1 MRRSKGQPIGEVIKE
16 LLKNYDITSKFNEAH
31 VITSWDKLM
40 GPSVTKYTVKIEV
53 EKRILFVKLSNA
65 ALKQELSYASQK
77 IKKMMNDEVGEK
89 YYLMF
94 VFINT
99 LVR

>member
-65 ALKQELSYASQK
+65 ALKQELSYARQK
-77 IKKMMNDEVGEK
+77 IKKMMNDEVGEEV
-89 YYLMF
+89 L
-94 VFINT
+94 
-99 LVR
+99 LDVRIY

>member
-1 MRRSKGQPIGEVIKE
+1 MRRSKGQPVGEVIKE

-65 ALKQELSYASQK
+65 ALKQELSYARQK
-77 IKKMMNDEVGEK
+77 IKKMLNDEVGEEV
-89 YYLMF
+89 L
-94 VFINT
+94 
-99 LVR
+99 LDVRIY

>member
-31 VITSWDKLM
+31 IITSWDKLM

-53 EKRILFVKLSNA
+53 EKRILFVKLSNS
-65 ALKQELSYASQK
+65 ALKQELSYAREK
-77 IKKMMNDEVGEK
+77 IKKMLNDEVGDEV
-89 YYLMF
+89 L
-94 VFINT
+94 
-99 LVR
+99 LDVRIY

>member
-16 LLKNYDITSKFNEAH
+16 LLKNYDITPKFNEAH

-65 ALKQELSYASQK
+65 ALKQELSYAREK
-77 IKKMMNDEVGEK
+77 IKKMLNDEVGEEV
-89 YYLMF
+89 L
-94 VFINT
+94 
-99 LVR
+99 LDVRIY

>member
-1 MRRSKGQPIGEVIKE
+1 MRRSKGQPIREVIKE

-65 ALKQELSYASQK
+65 ALKQELSYAREK
-77 IKKMMNDEVGEK
+77 IKKMLNDEVGEEV
-89 YYLMF
+89 L
-94 VFINT
+94 
-99 LVR
+99 LDVRIY

>member
-65 ALKQELSYASQK
+65 ALKQELSYAREK
-77 IKKMMNDEVGEK
+77 IKKMLNDEVGEEV
-89 YYLMF
+89 L
-94 VFINT
+94 ID
-99 LVR
+99 VRIY

>member
-16 LLKNYDITSKFNEAH
+16 LLKNYEITSKFNEAH

-65 ALKQELSYASQK
+65 ALKQELTYARQK
-77 IKKMMNDEVGEK
+77 IKKMLNDEVGEEV
-89 YYLMF
+89 L
-94 VFINT
+94 
-99 LVR
+99 LDVRIY

>member
-31 VITSWDKLM
+31 IITSWDKLM

-65 ALKQELSYASQK
+65 ALKNELSYARQK
-77 IKKMMNDEVGEK
+77 IKKMLNDEVGEEV
-89 YYLMF
+89 L
-94 VFINT
+94 
-99 LVR
+99 LDVRIY

>member
-40 GPSVTKYTVKIEV
+40 GPSVTKFTVKIEV

-65 ALKQELSYASQK
+65 ALKQELSYAREK
-77 IKKMMNDEVGEK
+77 IKKMLNDEAGEEV
-89 YYLMF
+89 L
-94 VFINT
+94 
-99 LVR
+99 LDVRIY

>member
-53 EKRILFVKLSNA
+53 EKRILFVNLSNA
-65 ALKQELSYASQK
+65 ALKQELSYAREK
-77 IKKMMNDEVGEK
+77 IKKMLNDEVGEEV
-89 YYLMF
+89 L
-94 VFINT
+94 ID
-99 LVR
+99 VRIY

>member
-1 MRRSKGQPIGEVIKE
+1 MRRLKGQPIGEVIKE

-65 ALKQELSYASQK
+65 ALKQELSYARQK
-77 IKKMMNDEVGEK
+77 IKKMLNDEVGEEV
-89 YYLMF
+89 L
-94 VFINT
+94 
-99 LVR
+99 LDVRIY

>member
-65 ALKQELSYASQK
+65 ALKQELSYAREK
-77 IKKMMNDEVGEK
+77 IKKMLNDEVGEQV
-89 YYLMF
+89 L
-94 VFINT
+94 
-99 LVR
+99 LDVRIY

>member
-16 LLKNYDITSKFNEAH
+16 LLKDYDITSKFNEAH

-65 ALKQELSYASQK
+65 ALKQELSYARQK
-77 IKKMMNDEVGEK
+77 IKKMLNDEVGEEV
-89 YYLMF
+89 L
-94 VFINT
+94 
-99 LVR
+99 LDVRIY

>member
-40 GPSVTKYTVKIEV
+40 GPTVTKYTVTLEV
-53 EKRILFVKLSNA
+53 EKRILFVKLNNA
-65 ALKQELSYASQK
+65 ALKQELSYAREK
-77 IKKMMNDEVGEK
+77 IKKMLNDEIGQEV
-89 YYLMF
+89 L
-94 VFINT
+94 
-99 LVR
+99 LDVRIY

>member
-16 LLKNYDITSKFNEAH
+16 LLKNFDITSKFNEAH

-65 ALKQELSYASQK
+65 ALKQELSYARQK
-77 IKKMMNDEVGEK
+77 IKKMLNDDVGEEV
-89 YYLMF
+89 L
-94 VFINT
+94 
-99 LVR
+99 LDVRIY

>member
-1 MRRSKGQPIGEVIKE
+1 MRRSKSQPLGDVIKE

-65 ALKQELSYASQK
+65 ALKQELSYARQK
-77 IKKMMNDEVGEK
+77 IKKMLNDEVGEEV
-89 YYLMF
+89 L
-94 VFINT
+94 
-99 LVR
+99 LDVRIY

>member
-1 MRRSKGQPIGEVIKE
+1 MRRSKEQPVGEVIKE

-65 ALKQELSYASQK
+65 ALKQELSYARQK
-77 IKKMMNDEVGEK
+77 IKKMLNDEVGEEV
-89 YYLMF
+89 L
-94 VFINT
+94 
-99 LVR
+99 LDVRIY

>member
-1 MRRSKGQPIGEVIKE
+1 MRRSKSQPIGDVIKE
-16 LLKNYDITSKFNEAH
+16 LLKNYDIKSKFNEAH

-65 ALKQELSYASQK
+65 ALKQELSYARQK
-77 IKKMMNDEVGEK
+77 IKKMLNDEVGEEV
-89 YYLMF
+89 L
-94 VFINT
+94 
-99 LVR
+99 LDVRIY

>member
-16 LLKNYDITSKFNEAH
+16 LLKNYDITSKLNEAH

-65 ALKQELSYASQK
+65 ALKQELSYARQK
-77 IKKMMNDEVGEK
+77 IKKMLNDEVGEEV
-89 YYLMF
+89 L
-94 VFINT
+94 
-99 LVR
+99 LDVRIY

>member
-65 ALKQELSYASQK
+65 ALKQELTYAREK
-77 IKKMMNDEVGEK
+77 IKKMLNDEVGEEV
-89 YYLMF
+89 L
-94 VFINT
+94 
-99 LVR
+99 LDVRIY

>member
-1 MRRSKGQPIGEVIKE
+1 MRRSKGQSIGEVIKE

-65 ALKQELSYASQK
+65 ALKQELSYARQK
-77 IKKMMNDEVGEK
+77 IKKMLKLAIFYFPRKAAMHEPP
-89 YYLMF
+89 
-94 VFINT
+94 
-99 LVR
+99 

>member
-31 VITSWDKLM
+31 IITSWDKLM

-65 ALKQELSYASQK
+65 ALKQELSYARQK
-77 IKKMMNDEVGEK
+77 IKKMLNDEVGEE
-89 YYLMF
+89 
-94 VFINT
+94 V
-99 LVR
+99 LVDVRIY

>member
-1 MRRSKGQPIGEVIKE
+1 MRRSKGQSIGEVIKE

-31 VITSWDKLM
+31 IITSWDKLM

-65 ALKQELSYASQK
+65 ALKQELSYARQK
-77 IKKMMNDEVGEK
+77 IKKMLNDEVGEEV
-89 YYLMF
+89 L
-94 VFINT
+94 
-99 LVR
+99 LDVRIY

>member
-65 ALKQELSYASQK
+65 ALKQELSYAREK
-77 IKKMMNDEVGEK
+77 IKKMLNDEVGDEV
-89 YYLMF
+89 L
-94 VFINT
+94 
-99 LVR
+99 LDVRIY